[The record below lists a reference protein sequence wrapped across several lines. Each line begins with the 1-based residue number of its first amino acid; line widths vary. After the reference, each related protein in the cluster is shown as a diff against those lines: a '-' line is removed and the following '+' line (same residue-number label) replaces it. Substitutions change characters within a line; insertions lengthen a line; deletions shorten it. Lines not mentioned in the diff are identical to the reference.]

1 MKPFTNICLFLPVL
15 FLSYCS
21 SASKKENT
29 ITISG
34 AFALYPMVVQWAG
47 EFKKENPQV
56 RFNISAGGAGKGMAD
71 ALTGTADLGM
81 VSRDIMPEE
90 KEKGAWWISLTSD
103 AVVATMSAENPY
115 AEQIR
120 KRGLSHDEITSVY
133 IDGTI
138 TFWEQLFDLPS
149 KTPISVYTRSDACGA
164 AATWAQYMGGQQED
178 LLGIGIFGDPA
189 IAEAVIK
196 DINGVGYNNTIFV
209 YDIKTG
215 KKRPGIEII
224 PIDLNDNG
232 MIDKEEGFYTDFNS
246 MLGAI
251 SSGNYPSPP
260 ARELYFV
267 SKGIPPKKITRDF
280 IFWILTS
287 GQKFVKDAGYVPLTG
302 QKLQEAIQ
310 NLNHAS

>member
-1 MKPFTNICLFLPVL
+1 MKLFTNICLFLLVL
-15 FLSYCS
+15 FLSRCT
-21 SASKKENT
+21 SASRKENT

-34 AFALYPMVVQWAG
+34 AFALYPMVVQWAE
-47 EFKKENPQV
+47 EFKKENPEV

-90 KEKGAWWISLTSD
+90 VEKGAWWISLTSD
-103 AVVATMSAENPY
+103 AVVATMNAENPY

-133 IDGTI
+133 INGTI
-138 TFWEQLFDLPS
+138 TFWEQLFGLSS
-149 KTPISVYTRSDACGA
+149 KTSISVYTRSDACGA
-164 AATWAQYMGGQQED
+164 AATWAKYLGGQQED
-178 LLGIGIFGDPA
+178 LVGIGIFGDPA
-189 IAEAVIK
+189 IAQAVVN

-215 KKRPGIEII
+215 KKRPGIEVI

-232 MIDKEEGFYTDFNS
+232 MIDKEEDFYTDFNS
-246 MLGAI
+246 VLGAI
-251 SSGNYPSPP
+251 SSGDYPSPP

-267 SKGIPPKKITRDF
+267 SKGIPKKEVVRDF
-280 IFWILTS
+280 IFWILTT
-287 GQKFVKDAGYVPLTG
+287 GQKFVKEAGYVPLG
-302 QKLQEAIQ
+302 EQKVKVAIQ
-310 NLNHAS
+310 NLNYGS